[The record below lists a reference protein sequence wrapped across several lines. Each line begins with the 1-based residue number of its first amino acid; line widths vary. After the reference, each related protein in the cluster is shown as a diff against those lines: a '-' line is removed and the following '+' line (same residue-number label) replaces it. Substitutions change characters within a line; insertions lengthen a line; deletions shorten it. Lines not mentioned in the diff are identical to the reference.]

1 MLKNERRR
9 PPSGKR
15 KPAAAK
21 REGKKK
27 HHGVRAEKERMTEL
41 GSRSYER
48 ISEVTPYRTAG
59 KTMHVGDLKLLR
71 MKAIINRIGDQLT
84 LGLPQ
89 RDAALYLFQKVRKS
103 MAIADY
109 DVVGLALSYVA
120 GLKQGRTQKINRF
133 TPEGKRERAIFKRYV
148 EKLGGRQ
155 SKPVNEVAVM
165 ARANEMLTARD
176 LPALDKTQVHEAFVH
191 GSGLKYPEAWVIIY
205 GFAKLNNRWNNRM
218 FGLTEE
224 EFASMVGDISLDT
237 VRGLFNRALAIHG
250 RARRWQGTS
259 NPPSEDEIIARSNVV
274 LRGLGLPSL
283 KRDQIKDAIEHSPP
297 VENPVSW
304 VIVYHFALSPDIYT
318 FTRKGITRVRL
329 AKALGVSEMTV
340 YNLFNQARSR
350 LGKAK
355 RWKSFAP

>member
-1 MLKNERRR
+1 MPKTE
-9 PPSGKR
+9 
-15 KPAAAK
+15 
-21 REGKKK
+21 K

-41 GSRSYER
+41 SSRSFEP
-48 ISEVTPYRTAG
+48 ISEVTRYRATG
-59 KTMHVGDLKLLR
+59 KTMHVGDLKLFR
-71 MKAIINRIGDQLT
+71 MKGIINQIGDQLN

-89 RDAALYLFQKVRKS
+89 RDEALYLFKKARKS

-109 DVVGLALSYVA
+109 YVVGLALSYVA
-120 GLKQGRTQKINRF
+120 GLKQGRTQKISRF

-148 EKLGGRQ
+148 EKIGGRQ

-176 LPALDKTQVHEAFVH
+176 LPTLDKTQVHEALAYV
-191 GSGLKYPEAWVIIY
+191 SGLKYPEAWVIIY

-237 VRGLFNRALAIHG
+237 VRSLFNRALAIRG
-250 RARRWQGTS
+250 RARRWRGIS
-259 NPPSEDEIIARSNVV
+259 SPPSEDEIVTGSNET
-274 LRGLGLPSL
+274 LRDLGLPSL

-297 VENPVSW
+297 VEKPVAW
-304 VIVYHFALSPDIYT
+304 VIIYHFALSPDKYP

-329 AKALGVSEMTV
+329 AKALGVSEKTV
-340 YNLFNQARSR
+340 SNLFNQARSR
-350 LGKAK
+350 LGKTT